1 MASAA
6 RVSGFFRLRVR
17 RRMRCTEAE
26 KSARRISSR
35 EVFELHFTDFCSRY
49 DFRLDASDDVSYLL
63 IFVIIYKS
71 PKGGTMLS
79 RNLDKAMQA
88 YEQGDPEASRQA
100 HMAGKHGKGEPHLEG
115 GERIKSLIY
124 GGLDGI
130 ITTFAVVA
138 GVAGA
143 ELATGIVLI
152 MGFANLIAD
161 GISMAIGDYLST
173 QAENEVATAERARE
187 SWEVDTYPE
196 GEKRE
201 MVELYEAKGIPRDD
215 AQTMVDILSQHKEA
229 WVDVMMVEELGI
241 IEADESPLK
250 NALVTFVSFG
260 VFGFIPLLAYVLAR
274 FIPLLEQSTFLV
286 ACVLTGATLFVL
298 GAQKVRITKRSWLR
312 SGLEMLIIG
321 GIAAAAAYGIGVLL
335 RGLA

>member
-1 MASAA
+1 
-6 RVSGFFRLRVR
+6 
-17 RRMRCTEAE
+17 
-26 KSARRISSR
+26 
-35 EVFELHFTDFCSRY
+35 
-49 DFRLDASDDVSYLL
+49 
-63 IFVIIYKS
+63 
-71 PKGGTMLS
+71 MLS
-79 RNLDKAMQA
+79 RRLDKAMQA
-88 YEQGDPEASRQA
+88 YQERDAEASRKA
-100 HMAGKHGKGEPHLEG
+100 HMGGQTEEGEPHLQG

-143 ELATGIVLI
+143 ELAAGIVLI

-187 SWEVDTYPE
+187 SWEVDTYPD
-196 GEKRE
+196 GEKLE
-201 MVELYEAKGIPRDD
+201 MVELYQAKGIPREE
-215 AQTMVDILSQHKEA
+215 AQTMVDILSRHKEA

-250 NALVTFVSFG
+250 NALVTFASFG
-260 VFGFIPLLAYVLAR
+260 SFGFIPLVAYVLAR
-274 FIPLLEQSTFLV
+274 FVPLLEQHTFLV

-298 GAQKVRITKRSWLR
+298 GAQKVRITKQSWLR

-321 GIAAAAAYGIGVLL
+321 GVAAAAAYGIGALL
-335 RGLA
+335 QGLA

>member
-1 MASAA
+1 
-6 RVSGFFRLRVR
+6 
-17 RRMRCTEAE
+17 
-26 KSARRISSR
+26 
-35 EVFELHFTDFCSRY
+35 
-49 DFRLDASDDVSYLL
+49 
-63 IFVIIYKS
+63 
-71 PKGGTMLS
+71 MLS

-88 YEQGDPEASRQA
+88 YEQGNPEASRQA
-100 HMAGKHGKGEPHLEG
+100 HIAGKTEEGEPHLEG

-143 ELATGIVLI
+143 ELAAGIVLI

-215 AQTMVDILSQHKEA
+215 AQTMVDILAQHKEA

-274 FIPLLEQSTFLV
+274 FIPLLEQRTFLA